1 MQAGVGFDDLRVI
14 HSSMKCIRFDVC
26 KVSGCVALG
35 GDGVSSMKCIRFDVC
50 KCCFGVT
57 TGVVGMSSMKCIRFD
72 VCKSSDVR
80 ASQISSAPQ

>member
-50 KCCFGVT
+50 KG
-57 TGVVGMSSMKCIRFD
+57 GHEIRKPMGHPILNEVHTF
-72 VCKSSDVR
+72 
-80 ASQISSAPQ
+80 